1 MRTRPTS
8 RTRIGA
14 ALLAMGFMTGACGL
28 RVSPGRLA
36 QARNGQ
42 RVSAAGTTTGANPQA
57 SSDVVAGTGPSAA
70 TSAEASVAASAA
82 GVDGSGSRADTGSGA
97 NAAAGPR
104 PGAAAPAGGNGGATD
119 VGVTATSITLGNVST
134 LTGPVPGI
142 FQGAVIGTQ
151 AAVAYLNSQGG
162 INGRQFKLDVR
173 DDQFDTGQNRAQ
185 TIDLIGKSFAFAGS
199 FSLYDDA
206 AINQIKSSNIVD
218 TTYSLSDARRA
229 IPNNFSVQ
237 PGHKGWRTGPLNYF
251 KSKFPNSVVK
261 VGTLYGDVPASVSSY
276 QGWKAAAE
284 SVGYKVIYER
294 GFSPTET
301 DFTADVVRMRQSGV
315 KMIYLTA
322 ADVRPTARLAK
333 AMAQQNFV
341 VDAFVSGGVA
351 YDPNFVTLGGSATNG
366 VYDEQQ
372 MSMYLGEDSTLPEVK
387 LFNDWVHK
395 VRPGYKP
402 DLFAVFGWGSV
413 RLLADAIT
421 AAGPNITRAS
431 VNDAIRRLGQYD
443 VHGLIAPANPG
454 TKQPPT
460 CYILIRVNNGK
471 FQRFDSPP
479 PNFRCSDGGYFK
491 VPGTP

>member
-1 MRTRPTS
+1 MLAVALASTS
-8 RTRIGA
+8 
-14 ALLAMGFMTGACGL
+14 ACGS
-28 RVSPGRLA
+28 RVGSTRLA
-36 QARNGQ
+36 QARGQ
-42 RVSAAGTTTGANPQA
+42 RVRAAAATGGEASTPTGSGGTLDGSTGLPAGSSTGAGAAADAAGAA
-57 SSDVVAGTGPSAA
+57 SSAGRSGAA
-70 TSAEASVAASAA
+70 TRASAASADA
-82 GVDGSGSRADTGSGA
+82 SV
-97 NAAAGPR
+97 
-104 PGAAAPAGGNGGATD
+104 PAGGNGGATD

-151 AAVAYLNSQGG
+151 AAVAYLNAQGG
-162 INGRQFKLDVR
+162 LYGRQFKLDVR

-185 TIDLIGKSFAFAGS
+185 TIDLIPKSFAFAGS

-206 AINQIKSSNIVD
+206 AISQIKSSNIVD
-218 TTYSLSDARRA
+218 ASYSLSDARRA

-251 KSKFPNSVVK
+251 KAKFPNSVVK

-351 YDPNFVTLGGSATNG
+351 YDPNFVTLGGTATNG
-366 VYDEQQ
+366 IYDEQQ
-372 MSMYLGEDSTLPEVK
+372 MSMYLGEDSTLPEVQ
-387 LFNDWVHK
+387 LFNEWVHK

-413 RLLADAIT
+413 RLLADAIK
-421 AAGPNITRAS
+421 AVGPRITRAS
-431 VNDAIRRLGQYD
+431 VNDAIRKLGQYD
-443 VHGLIAPANPG
+443 VHGMIAPANPG

-460 CYILIRVNNGK
+460 CYILVRVNNGK
-471 FQRFDSPP
+471 FERFDSPP
-479 PNFRCSDGGYFK
+479 PAFRCADGGYFK

>member
-1 MRTRPTS
+1 LVALAFATS
-8 RTRIGA
+8 
-14 ALLAMGFMTGACGL
+14 ACGL
-28 RVSPGRLA
+28 RVSPTRLA
-36 QARNGQ
+36 QARNSQ
-42 RVSAAGTTTGANPQA
+42 RVSVAAATGTESGPAQGTGADPGGSRGLPAGTSARAGSAADTASAAGTASRTGA
-57 SSDVVAGTGPSAA
+57 GTS
-70 TSAEASVAASAA
+70 
-82 GVDGSGSRADTGSGA
+82 TGSGA
-97 NAAAGPR
+97 SRNPD
-104 PGAAAPAGGNGGATD
+104 AAAPAGGNGGATD
-119 VGVTATSITLGNVST
+119 VGVTATSISLGNVST

-151 AAVAYLNSQGG
+151 AAVAYLNSAGG
-162 INGRQFKLDVR
+162 IYGRQFNLDVR

-185 TIDLIGKSFAFAGS
+185 TIDLIPKSFAFAGS

-218 TTYSLSDARRA
+218 TSYSLSDARRA

-284 SVGYKVIYER
+284 SVGYKIIYER

-333 AMAQQNFV
+333 AMAQQNFA

-351 YDPNFVTLGGSATNG
+351 YDPNFVTLGGTATNG
-366 VYDEQQ
+366 IYDEQQ
-372 MSMYLGEDSTLPEVK
+372 MSMYLGEDSTLPEVQ
-387 LFNDWVHK
+387 LFNEWVHK

-413 RLLADAIT
+413 RLLADAIK
-421 AAGPNITRAS
+421 AAGPHITRAN
-431 VNDAIRRLGQYD
+431 VNDAIRRLGEYD

-460 CYILIRVNNGK
+460 CYILVRVNNGK
-471 FQRFDSPP
+471 FERFDSPA
-479 PNFRCSDGGYFK
+479 PNFRCADGGYFK